1 MGDIW
6 FISFISHDGSCS
18 LCVVLP
24 DLSHYVFACAHIFL
38 VCVYVIYRYIVIDR
52 LMSLCMHGVPPLCT
66 ASACVCVRACVSDA
80 WTVTCAALQAVTY
93 QTYQCLVST
102 CVYIK
107 LRVCRHIRTHSSH
120 CG

>member
-66 ASACVCVRACVSDA
+66 ASACVCVYACLCLRRMDSDMCSFAGRDVSDISMS
-80 WTVTCAALQAVTY
+80 C
-93 QTYQCLVST
+93 
-102 CVYIK
+102 
-107 LRVCRHIRTHSSH
+107 
-120 CG
+120 